1 MIKIGDYVK
10 FGISPNMLFPRASYD
25 ELEHLAAFETCCKF
39 SEYESFETFLPHNEK
54 IRKLEIQK
62 MREHNKVLHYNS
74 PIEFQLDGE
83 FNPAS
88 DNPKY
93 RANALELAK
102 THINYAAEAD
112 SKLMVFTACPDKG
125 PEKRSMIMER
135 YKEYFLEAANY
146 ARQFDITIAVE
157 PIEREVF
164 KKLIL
169 GPTSECA
176 DFIKEMQ
183 KKGAINTK
191 LIIDSAHLPLMEE
204 TFESALAYTLE
215 AGLAHIHLGDAVND
229 SNSKYYGH
237 THPPIGIHGGVF
249 DVEEVSEQLLQL
261 FQVGYISSAPSKARP
276 TISLEMCPYPGVS
289 PETSAR
295 FAYEKVNTAFQ
306 IAARKYGIE

>member
-1 MIKIGDYVK
+1 MIKINDYVK
-10 FGISPNMLFPRASYD
+10 FGISPTMLFPKAFDD

-62 MREHNKVLHYNS
+62 MREHNKVLHYNT

-83 FNPAS
+83 FNPGS

-102 THINYAAEAD
+102 KHINYTAEAD
-112 SKLMVFTACPDKG
+112 SKLIVFTGCADKG
-125 PEKRSMIMER
+125 PEKRPQIMER
-135 YKEYFLEAANY
+135 YKEYFLEVASY
-146 ARQFDITIAVE
+146 ARQFDITIAIE

-183 KKGAINTK
+183 EKGATNAK
-191 LIIDSAHLPLMEE
+191 LMLDSAHLPLMEE
-204 TFESALAYTLE
+204 TFESALRYSME
-215 AGLAHIHLGDAVND
+215 AGLVHIHLGDSVN
-229 SNSKYYGH
+229 NSKSEYYGH

-249 DVEEVSEQLLQL
+249 DVEEVSEHFLQL
-261 FQVGYISSAPSKARP
+261 FQAGFISSVPSEIKP
-276 TISLEMCPYPGVS
+276 TISLEMRPYPGVS
-289 PETSAR
+289 PETSAK
-295 FAYEKVNTAFQ
+295 FAYEKVSTAFQ
-306 IAARKYGIE
+306 IAAAKYGIV